1 MGSDKVEPH
10 MKLVTDVICTLAE
23 KGFSVKAEKM
33 KLFVKEF
40 VFLGHLSTPEGL
52 MPTDHLV
59 KAVKDMPIPDV
70 NGEDPKKQLRSF
82 LGMASYVR
90 KFMILPHAR
99 TICIVPALVALPMCC
114 R

>member
-1 MGSDKVEPH
+1 
-10 MKLVTDVICTLAE
+10 
-23 KGFSVKAEKM
+23 M

-40 VFLGHLSTPEGL
+40 VFLGHLSTPDGL

-82 LGMASYVR
+82 LNALCSAKMPDCKSGETSRLGERLGNLSGWHALRSLSLPQMVANPAR
-90 KFMILPHAR
+90 QDCHGILN
-99 TICIVPALVALPMCC
+99 IL
-114 R
+114 